1 MPDYFSHG
9 VCAEIIYEKLESKYK
24 NKIKNK
30 TLYLLGAQGGDVFFA
45 YNIKPTK
52 SNLGRS
58 LHRAEVLPLF
68 EKLISGNPSYA
79 AGFATHYAL
88 DSTMHPKIYAYERSH
103 RSPLSH
109 VKFENDLGLY
119 ISRKFHIR
127 RTIIPREKLLAC
139 TSAVYD
145 TVKRVEPFVTVTGV
159 ERCLKRHF
167 TYSKFLYRFKRQN
180 YKCRYNFATL
190 SNDVD
195 QSIEFGVRAVKSVL
209 DGEAPEEI
217 FNKNFLQN

>member
-9 VCAEIIYEKLESKYK
+9 VCAEIIYEKLNSKYK

-30 TLYLLGAQGGDVFFA
+30 TLYLLGAQGGDLFFA

-58 LHRAEVLPLF
+58 MHRADAQKLF
-68 EKLISGNPSYA
+68 EKLVSGNPSYV

-88 DSTMHPKIYAYERSH
+88 DSTLHPKIYAYERTR
-103 RSPLSH
+103 RSPLTH

-119 ISRKFHIR
+119 VSRKFKMR

-139 TSAVYD
+139 TGAVYD
-145 TVKRVEPFVTVTGV
+145 TIKKVEPLVTISGI

-167 TYSKFLYRFKRQN
+167 AYSKFIYRFKKQS
-180 YKCRYNFATL
+180 YKCKYDFSTL
-190 SNDVD
+190 SDDVD
-195 QSIEFGVRAVKSVL
+195 ESILVGIDAVRSVL
-209 DGEAPEEI
+209 DGEVPAEI
-217 FNKNFLQN
+217 FNKKFLQD

>member
-9 VCAEIIYEKLESKYK
+9 VCAEIIYEKLQSKYK

-58 LHRAEVLPLF
+58 MHRTDVQVLF
-68 EKLISGNPSYA
+68 EKLLTGNPSYA

-88 DSTMHPKIYAYERSH
+88 DSTLHPKIYAYEKTR
-103 RSPLSH
+103 RSPFTH

-119 ISRKFHIR
+119 ISRKFKTR
-127 RTIIPREKLLAC
+127 RTIIPREKVLAC
-139 TSAVYD
+139 TGAVYD
-145 TVKRVEPFVTVTGV
+145 SVKKVEPLITISGV

-167 TYSKFLYRFKRQN
+167 AYSKFLYRFKRQY
-180 YKCRYNFATL
+180 YKCRYDFSTL
-190 SNDVD
+190 SDDVD
-195 QSIEFGVRAVKSVL
+195 KSIEVGVEAVKSVL
-209 DGEAPEEI
+209 DGEIDPEI
-217 FNKNFLQN
+217 FGKHFLQN

>member
-9 VCAEIIYEKLESKYK
+9 VCAEIIYEKLQSKYK
-24 NKIKNK
+24 SQIKNK
-30 TLYLLGAQGGDVFFA
+30 TLYLLGAQGGDLFFA

-58 LHRAEVLPLF
+58 LHRADAKELF
-68 EKLISGNPSYA
+68 EKLISGNPSYV

-88 DSTMHPKIYAYERSH
+88 DSTLHPKIYAYERTR
-103 RSPLSH
+103 RSPLTH
-109 VKFENDLGLY
+109 VKFENDLGLF

-139 TSAVYD
+139 TGTVYD
-145 TVKRVEPFVTVTGV
+145 TVKKVEPLVTISGV

-167 TYSKFLYRFKRQN
+167 AYSKFLYRFKRQN
-180 YKCRYNFATL
+180 YKCKYDFSTL
-190 SNDVD
+190 SEDID
-195 QSIEFGVRAVKSVL
+195 QSITFGTEAVKSIL
-209 DGEAPEEI
+209 DGEVPFDI
-217 FNKNFLQN
+217 FNKDFLQS

>member
-58 LHRAEVLPLF
+58 MHRAEVMPLF
-68 EKLISGNPSYA
+68 EKLIEGNPSYV

-88 DSTMHPKIYAYERSH
+88 DSALHPKIYAYERSH
-103 RSPLSH
+103 RSPLAH
-109 VKFENDLGLY
+109 VRFENDLGLY
-119 ISRKFHIR
+119 ISRKFGVR

-145 TVKRVEPFVTVTGV
+145 TIKKEQPLVTMTGV

-167 TYSKFLYRFKRQN
+167 TYSKFLYRFKKQN
-180 YKCRYNFATL
+180 YKCKFNFSAL
-190 SNDVD
+190 SEDVD
-195 QSIEFGVRAVKSVL
+195 KSVSLGIEAVKCVL
-209 DGEAPEEI
+209 DGDIRPEI
-217 FNKNFLQN
+217 FDKKFLQD

>member
-9 VCAEIIYEKLESKYK
+9 VCAEIIYEKLQSKYK

-58 LHRAEVLPLF
+58 MHRMDAQTLF
-68 EKLISGNPSYA
+68 EKLVSGNPSYV

-88 DSTMHPKIYAYERSH
+88 DCTLHPKIYAYEHSH
-103 RSPLSH
+103 RSPFAH
-109 VKFENDLGLY
+109 IKFENDLGLY
-119 ISRKFHIR
+119 ISKKFKMR

-139 TSAVYD
+139 TGAVYD
-145 TVKRVEPFVTVTGV
+145 TVKKVEPLITVTGV

-180 YKCRYNFATL
+180 YKCVYNFSTA
-190 SNDVD
+190 SDD
-195 QSIEFGVRAVKSVL
+195 IDKSIELGITAVKSVL
-209 DGEAPEEI
+209 DGEAPREI
-217 FNKNFLQN
+217 FNKKFLQN